1 MVGMSEMT
9 TVEGPRFEVPT
20 SLSPSRVD
28 SFTKCPMAFRF
39 TSIERLGDVPSIHT
53 TRGSMVHRALQ
64 LAFTN
69 PPEQRTEA
77 VFAAAAEAAIAEF
90 RAHPDVT
97 LLGLDADRL
106 TDLEESCRILVRRYL
121 TMEDPTTIRPIGLE
135 LMLSARVGN
144 LTLRGIIDRLEL
156 RDGELVV
163 SDYKTG
169 RPPSINWEGRSLDG
183 VHFYA
188 MLCERVLGRL
198 PVAIRLLYLST
209 GETLE
214 TKPSD
219 RSARFVATR
228 TEAVW
233 KAVERA
239 CATGDFQPRPSAL
252 CDSCAFQRWCPAW
265 GGNADRAHLE
275 APAALGLVAA

>member
-1 MVGMSEMT
+1 
-9 TVEGPRFEVPT
+9 
-20 SLSPSRVD
+20 
-28 SFTKCPMAFRF
+28 
-39 TSIERLGDVPSIHT
+39 
-53 TRGSMVHRALQ
+53 MVHRALQ

-252 CDSCAFQRWCPAW
+252 CNSCAFQRWCPAW
-265 GGNADRAHLE
+265 GGDADRAHLE
-275 APAALGLVAA
+275 APAVLGLVAA